1 MKKVKIIAGICWA
14 FAGLILIII
23 LFPGLNGFSVSVSK
37 LPFMKLNPRYTGGE
51 ISSRIISESCSLDI
65 RKPVFNGF
73 LKDRK
78 SGFVQ
83 LDWRGNVPETINDT
97 IDYNNDGISDF
108 SVIINRKDSKTELAS
123 FNPLVK
129 KVDVST
135 PTSYGWAIRVE
146 LKRDNLNIINSDK

>member
-51 ISSRIISESCSLDI
+51 IASQIITGSCTLDI

-83 LDWRGNVPETINDT
+83 LDWRGNVPEMIKYS
-97 IDYNNDGISDF
+97 IDYDTDGNRDFCIS
-108 SVIINRKDSKTELAS
+108 VNRKESKTSLEL
-123 FNPLVK
+123 FNPNVK
-129 KVDVST
+129 GVVIST
-135 PTSYGWAIRVE
+135 PTSYGWSVRVGM
-146 LKRDNLNIINSDK
+146 LK

>member
-23 LFPGLNGFSVSVSK
+23 LFPGLNSYSVSVSK

-51 ISSRIISESCSLDI
+51 IASQIITGSCTLDI

-83 LDWRGNVPETINDT
+83 LDWRGNIPGMIIDS
-97 IDYNNDGISDF
+97 IDYDTDGNKDFCIS
-108 SVIINRKDSKTELAS
+108 VNRKESKTNLES
-123 FNPLVK
+123 FNPKVK
-129 KVDVST
+129 GVVIST
-135 PTSYGWAIRVE
+135 PTSYGWSVRVGL
-146 LKRDNLNIINSDK
+146 LK